1 MKVDSSIVESQLDD
15 SYTFEGKNSSEMIS
29 LDVIVQELGG
39 LLQQQGLDAFQASKI
54 AIRCVV
60 RLKKKNSVLETVGNK
75 SGEDKVAKPKAKEA
89 KVEPPATSTPAVDGT
104 RTFNG
109 QYQVHWKVGKSV
121 DLKHNCID
129 WLSGTVTRVRYTDLG
144 DVYDV
149 KLSNGDVVL
158 NVNGDNLRT
167 WIWLQPIRTLMGCF
181 NVAAFIYLLVLM
193 REKLWL

>member
-1 MKVDSSIVESQLDD
+1 MKVDRSIVEPQLSD
-15 SYTFEGKNSSEMIS
+15 SKVIEGKNSSDMIS
-29 LDVIVQELGG
+29 LDEIVQELGG
-39 LLQQQGLDAFQASKI
+39 LLQQQGLDASQASKI
-54 AIRCVV
+54 ANRFVV
-60 RLKKKNSVLETVGNK
+60 RLKKNSSVSDTVDNK
-75 SGEDKVAKPKAKEA
+75 SGEDEDTKPKAKEA
-89 KVEPPATSTPAVDGT
+89 KVEPPATTTPAADGT

-109 QYQVHWKVGKSV
+109 QYRVHWKVGKSV

-158 NVNGDNLRT
+158 NVSSDNLRT

-193 REKLWL
+193 REKL